1 MNRDQKAAVIDE
13 VASQIE
19 EAQAIFAV
27 DYRGLTVKQAADLRG
42 RLIEIDANLRVVK
55 NTLTERAAD
64 KAGVEGL
71 KQFLEGPT
79 AFTFVKGDPVLAA
92 KALAAFRRESQLPEF
107 KGGWMDG
114 RELSIADIEALSRL
128 PSLEVMHGQLVG
140 MIASPL
146 VGLVRSLN
154 ALLSGIAV
162 ALGQIQEQGLVGG
175 DAPAETEAVEADAE
189 VATTEPEAEAE
200 APAEAEAAAPAEVEA
215 EAPAEAEAA
224 APAEVEPEAPAEVEA
239 PAEAEAAGE
248 EAEGPADAPA
258 PDAPEGEADAP
269 AADAPAAEAEST
281 QTDAPAD
288 ADAEKASE

>member
-64 KAGVEGL
+64 EVDGAEVL
-71 KQFLEGPT
+71 KQYLEGPT
-79 AFTFVKGDPVLAA
+79 AFTFVNGDPVLAA
-92 KALAAFRRESQLPEF
+92 KALAAFRREAQLPEF

-114 RELSIADIEALSRL
+114 KELTIADIESLSRL

-146 VGLVRSLN
+146 TGLARSLN
-154 ALLSGIAV
+154 AILSGIAI
-162 ALGQIQEQGLVGG
+162 ALGQIQEQGLIAGN
-175 DAPAETEAVEADAE
+175 ADA
-189 VATTEPEAEAE
+189 APAE
-200 APAEAEAAAPAEVEA
+200 APAA
-215 EAPAEAEAA
+215 
-224 APAEVEPEAPAEVEA
+224 
-239 PAEAEAAGE
+239 
-248 EAEGPADAPA
+248 
-258 PDAPEGEADAP
+258 
-269 AADAPAAEAEST
+269 
-281 QTDAPAD
+281 
-288 ADAEKASE
+288 

>member
-13 VASQIE
+13 VAAQIG

-27 DYRGLTVKQAADLRG
+27 DYRGLTVRQAADLRG

-64 KAGVEGL
+64 KAGAEVL

-92 KALAAFRRESQLPEF
+92 KALAGFRREAQLPEF

-114 RELSIADIEALSRL
+114 RELSIEDIEALSRL
-128 PSLEVMHGQLVG
+128 PSLDVMHGQLVG
-140 MIASPL
+140 MVASPL

-162 ALGQIQEQGLVGG
+162 ALGQIQEQGLVGAN
-175 DAPAETEAVEADAE
+175 APAE
-189 VATTEPEAEAE
+189 PE
-200 APAEAEAAAPAEVEA
+200 
-215 EAPAEAEAA
+215 
-224 APAEVEPEAPAEVEA
+224 
-239 PAEAEAAGE
+239 
-248 EAEGPADAPA
+248 
-258 PDAPEGEADAP
+258 
-269 AADAPAAEAEST
+269 APAAEAEAE
-281 QTDAPAD
+281 QAEAEPAAE
-288 ADAEKASE
+288 ADAEVPAEAEAESTETNAPAEEADAEQTSE

>member
-13 VASQIE
+13 VAAQIE

-27 DYRGLTVKQAADLRG
+27 DYRGLTVRQAADLRG
-42 RLIEIDANLRVVK
+42 RLIQIDANLRVVK

-64 KAGVEGL
+64 KAGVEVL

-92 KALAAFRRESQLPEF
+92 KALAAFRREAQLPEF

-140 MIASPL
+140 MVASPL

-175 DAPAETEAVEADAE
+175 NAPAEPETEAPAEEAPA
-189 VATTEPEAEAE
+189 AEAE
-200 APAEAEAAAPAEVEA
+200 APAEEAQ
-215 EAPAEAEAA
+215 
-224 APAEVEPEAPAEVEA
+224 EPETETS
-239 PAEAEAAGE
+239 E
-248 EAEGPADAPA
+248 EEGD
-258 PDAPEGEADAP
+258 
-269 AADAPAAEAEST
+269 
-281 QTDAPAD
+281 
-288 ADAEKASE
+288 K

>member
-27 DYRGLTVKQAADLRG
+27 DYRGLSVRQAADLRA

-64 KAGVEGL
+64 KAGVEVL
-71 KQFLEGPT
+71 KQYLEGPT

-114 RELSIADIEALSRL
+114 KEISVADIEALSRL
-128 PSLEVMHGQLVG
+128 PSLDVMHGQLVG

-146 VGLVRSLN
+146 TGLARSLN
-154 ALLSGIAV
+154 AILSGIAV
-162 ALGQIQEQGLVGG
+162 ALGQIQEKGLLEGNAAPEAE
-175 DAPAETEAVEADAE
+175 APAAEA
-189 VATTEPEAEAE
+189 PPAEAE
-200 APAEAEAAAPAEVEA
+200 AP
-215 EAPAEAEAA
+215 EAPAEASEEPAAEAD
-224 APAEVEPEAPAEVEA
+224 A
-239 PAEAEAAGE
+239 PAEAETTE
-248 EAEGPADAPA
+248 ETSNEEGDN
-258 PDAPEGEADAP
+258 
-269 AADAPAAEAEST
+269 
-281 QTDAPAD
+281 
-288 ADAEKASE
+288 

>member
-27 DYRGLTVKQAADLRG
+27 DYRGLTVRQAADLRA

-64 KAGVEGL
+64 KVGAEVL

-114 RELSIADIEALSRL
+114 KEISVAEIEALSRL
-128 PSLEVMHGQLVG
+128 PSLDVMHGQLVG
-140 MIASPL
+140 MIAAPL
-146 VGLVRSLN
+146 TGLARSLN
-154 ALLSGIAV
+154 AILSGIAV
-162 ALGQIQEQGLVGG
+162 ALGQIQEKGLVGG
-175 DAPAETEAVEADAE
+175 DAPAAEAA
-189 VATTEPEAEAE
+189 EAEAE
-200 APAEAEAAAPAEVEA
+200 APSSPASDDA
-215 EAPAEAEAA
+215 S
-224 APAEVEPEAPAEVEA
+224 
-239 PAEAEAAGE
+239 
-248 EAEGPADAPA
+248 DAPSEDGDQEPA
-258 PDAPEGEADAP
+258 AEADAP
-269 AADAPAAEAEST
+269 AADPAETTEETSNEG
-281 QTDAPAD
+281 DN
-288 ADAEKASE
+288 

>member
-1 MNRDQKAAVIDE
+1 MNRDQKAAVIED
-13 VASQIE
+13 VASQIK

-27 DYRGLTVKQAADLRG
+27 DYRGLTVRQAADLRG

-64 KAGVEGL
+64 KVEGAEVL

-92 KALAAFRRESQLPEF
+92 KALAQFRRESQLPEF

-114 RELSIADIEALSRL
+114 RELSIEDIEALSKL

-154 ALLSGIAV
+154 ALLSGIAI
-162 ALGQIQEQGLVGG
+162 ALGQIAEQGLVTGEEPAAE
-175 DAPAETEAVEADAE
+175 APAADA
-189 VATTEPEAEAE
+189 PEAEAE
-200 APAEAEAAAPAEVEA
+200 A
-215 EAPAEAEAA
+215 
-224 APAEVEPEAPAEVEA
+224 
-239 PAEAEAAGE
+239 
-248 EAEGPADAPA
+248 
-258 PDAPEGEADAP
+258 DAPEA
-269 AADAPAAEAEST
+269 
-281 QTDAPAD
+281 
-288 ADAEKASE
+288 